1 MRDQL
6 LGYVLGALEASEHER
21 VEQLLGSD
29 ARLREE
35 MELAHKA
42 LTPLKCDQD
51 HLEPPPGLA
60 AMTCRKVASVRVER
74 VHPTQRR
81 VTLSAEGAV
90 RPRRSLFGWSLV
102 DVAVA
107 AGILIAAGML
117 ILPALNHSRFNAQVA
132 RCQNNLAT
140 IGRALGDYSTK
151 DPQGNY
157 PVIPVSGHLS
167 AAGLYAPKLI
177 HSGHIAQ
184 EKANV
189 FRCSLDGTCKQPDIV
204 PIPTMT
210 ELEGASKDQAR
221 KLLRHTGGS
230 YGYTL
235 GYMDSDGVYH
245 PTQRRG
251 RTNFP
256 IMSDAPCPKL
266 GYGQSSNHGGYG
278 QNVLYDDGHVRYTT
292 TSHQIDGT
300 TDPDF
305 FHNDAGEVAAGTHVN
320 DAVIGC
326 SSARPTASKTAEDKI
341 TDESAE

>member
-21 VEQLLGSD
+21 VEESLGSD

-42 LTPLKCDQD
+42 IEPLKCDRE

-60 AMTCRKVASVRVER
+60 AMTCRRVAAVRVER
-74 VHPTQRR
+74 VHPAERR
-81 VTLSAEGAV
+81 MSLSAEGAV
-90 RPRRSLFGWSLV
+90 RLRRSLFGWSFV

-117 ILPALNHSRFNAQVA
+117 ILPALNHSRFNAQLA
-132 RCQNNLAT
+132 RCQNNLGT
-140 IGRALGDYSTK
+140 IGRAMGDYSAK

-177 HSGHIAQ
+177 QSGHIAQ

-189 FRCSLDGTCKQPDIV
+189 FSCSLDGCKQQDIV

-221 KLLRHTGGS
+221 KLLRHAGGS

-235 GYMDSDGVYH
+235 GHMDSDGVYH

-305 FHNDAGEVAAGTHVN
+305 FHNDAGEVAAGNHVN

-326 SSARPTASKTAEDKI
+326 SSAKPTVSKI
-341 TDESAE
+341 TDEQEE